1 MKGRN
6 EWPTYREFQR
16 AGLKTLRD
24 NITHTGGAR
33 HWAAQLG
40 VPYVEHRPGYAPV
53 WTQQRIREKLRNY
66 LSGHRQW
73 PSREQFERDGQK
85 LLRDA
90 VNRTGGPDRWA
101 SEFRLPRQNRLS
113 GTRRGWPA
121 AIVEARLKALIADRT
136 VWPSPSEFRAAGLA
150 SMLTSIYAHEGRAY
164 WAKRMGVKLEL
175 GSARRREGF
184 WTEDRIR
191 EELRSFCAGQEVWP
205 SEREF
210 IAADRR
216 RLYAAASRNGGIA
229 HWAAELG
236 LPRQRR
242 RP

>member
-1 MKGRN
+1 MNGRS
-6 EWPTYREFQR
+6 EWPTYREFER

-24 NITHTGGAR
+24 NITHTGGAP

-40 VPYVEHRPGYAPV
+40 VPYIEHRPGYAPV
-53 WTQQRIREKLRNY
+53 WTEERIRKELRSY
-66 LSGHRQW
+66 LAGRRQW
-73 PSREQFERDGQK
+73 PSRKQFERDGQK

-90 VNRTGGPDRWA
+90 VNRSGGPDRWA
-101 SEFRLPRQNRLS
+101 SEFRLSRPNRLS
-113 GTRRGWPA
+113 GTRRGWTA
-121 AIVEARLKALIADRT
+121 DMIEASLKALIGDRT
-136 VWPSPSEFRAAGLA
+136 TWPSVSQFRGAGLG
-150 SMLTSIYAHEGRAY
+150 SMLVSMRAHEGLEY
-164 WAKRMGVKLEL
+164 WANRMGVKLEL
-175 GSARRREGF
+175 GSGRRRGGF

-191 EELRSFCAGQEVWP
+191 DELRSFCAGRDVWP
-205 SEREF
+205 SERDF
-210 IAADRR
+210 VAADRR